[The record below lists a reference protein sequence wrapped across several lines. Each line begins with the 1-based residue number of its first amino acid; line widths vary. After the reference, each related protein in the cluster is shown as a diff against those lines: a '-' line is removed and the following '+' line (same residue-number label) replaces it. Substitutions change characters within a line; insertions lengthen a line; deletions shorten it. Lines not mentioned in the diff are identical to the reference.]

1 MSEIVRTNERDR
13 KRELF
18 NEASPFKNRVVV
30 TVQGI
35 WSKRIIFRGDVL
47 RIRSVHFKSTISSL
61 LLLVL
66 ESWESKSKQIVIVDG
81 KQVVINVVVVV
92 IVVVIVVVFFLSFLN
107 SPIF

>member
-1 MSEIVRTNERDR
+1 MRARERE
-13 KRELF
+13 RERERVFF
-18 NEASPFKNRVVV
+18 NVASPFKNRVVV
-30 TVQGI
+30 TVKGI

-61 LLLVL
+61 PLLVVL

>member
-1 MSEIVRTNERDR
+1 M
-13 KRELF
+13 
-18 NEASPFKNRVVV
+18 
-30 TVQGI
+30 TVKGI
-35 WSKRIIFRGDVL
+35 WSKRTIFRGDVL

-92 IVVVIVVVFFLSFLN
+92 VIVVVIVVVFFLSFLN